1 MTSPRHPSRRWREP
15 GLPRPDAAS
24 PSGVA
29 PSGVAPS
36 GESDEVSSDARVA
49 SSVVAPRREERED
62 PSGVVPT
69 ANATPEVDDGWTDDG
84 WMEARTVLG
93 APSYTVLASERAA
106 SRSEVARA
114 PRVAFEARDA
124 SASSESF
131 VAATR
136 APRLALPF
144 AELGVVESADDRN
157 DDGDDALAFEASAT
171 ETDAPSFLP
180 ESAGS
185 TAELPSIEIPI
196 DVDEPEPVALEV
208 SIARQSESAIWEGL
222 DGEVGVFFATY
233 DELPIGTEVVLTVHL
248 TGERPFETRARVVW
262 LRNAPGLW
270 PGLGLRLLENRPDVW
285 FRIQRFSQRWR
296 APKFQ

>member
-1 MTSPRHPSRRWREP
+1 M
-15 GLPRPDAAS
+15 
-24 PSGVA
+24 
-29 PSGVAPS
+29 
-36 GESDEVSSDARVA
+36 
-49 SSVVAPRREERED
+49 
-62 PSGVVPT
+62 VPT

-114 PRVAFEARDA
+114 PRVASEARDA

-144 AELGVVESADDRN
+144 AELGVVESADDRS
-157 DDGDDALAFEASAT
+157 DDDDDALAFEASAT

-185 TAELPSIEIPI
+185 TADLPSIEIPV

-296 APKFQ
+296 APMFQ

>member
-15 GLPRPDAAS
+15 GLPRPDAAAS
-24 PSGVA
+24 PNGLAPKGVASEAVPSEPRVA
-29 PSGVAPS
+29 PSGTAPS
-36 GESDEVSSDARVA
+36 GI
-49 SSVVAPRREERED
+49 APRHEGRED

-69 ANATPEVDDGWTDDG
+69 ATPEADDGWMDDG

-93 APSYTVLASERAA
+93 APSYAVLAAERTA
-106 SRSEVARA
+106 SRSEVAPVASEAASEVA
-114 PRVAFEARDA
+114 PRT
-124 SASSESF
+124 ASSEA
-131 VAATR
+131 VVVDPIDEPPTR
-136 APRLALPF
+136 APRLVLPF
-144 AELGVVESADDRN
+144 AELGVVEPAGDR
-157 DDGDDALAFEASAT
+157 DDGEDDEPFEAVAT
-171 ETDAPSFLP
+171 ETDAPSF
-180 ESAGS
+180 
-185 TAELPSIEIPI
+185 PSLEIPI

-222 DGEVGVFFATY
+222 DGEVGVFLATY
-233 DELPIGTEVVLTVHL
+233 DELPIGTEVALTVHL

-296 APKFQ
+296 APMFQ

>member
-24 PSGVA
+24 PSGLAPSGVA
-29 PSGVAPS
+29 PSGIAPS

-49 SSVVAPRREERED
+49 PSGVAPRREERED

-69 ANATPEVDDGWTDDG
+69 ATATPDADDGWMDDG

-93 APSYTVLASERAA
+93 APSYAVLAAERTA
-106 SRSEVARA
+106 SRSEVAPVAPEAASAIA
-114 PRVAFEARDA
+114 PRGD
-124 SASSESF
+124 SASSESP
-131 VAATR
+131 TR
-136 APRLALPF
+136 APRLVLPL
-144 AELGVVESADDRN
+144 AELGVVESDDR
-157 DDGDDALAFEASAT
+157 DDGDGENGALSPFEAIAT
-171 ETDAPSFLP
+171 ETDAPSF
-180 ESAGS
+180 
-185 TAELPSIEIPI
+185 PSIEIPI

-222 DGEVGVFFATY
+222 DGEVGVFLATY
-233 DELPIGTEVVLTVHL
+233 DELPIGTEVTLTVHL

-296 APKFQ
+296 APMFQ

>member
-1 MTSPRHPSRRWREP
+1 M
-15 GLPRPDAAS
+15 
-24 PSGVA
+24 
-29 PSGVAPS
+29 
-36 GESDEVSSDARVA
+36 SSDARVA

-69 ANATPEVDDGWTDDG
+69 ATATPEVDDG

-93 APSYTVLASERAA
+93 APSYAVLAAERAA
-106 SRSEVARA
+106 ARSEVAPVAVEIASEVA
-114 PRVAFEARDA
+114 PRG
-124 SASSESF
+124 ASSES
-131 VAATR
+131 VVVDSIDAPAR
-136 APRLALPF
+136 APRLVLPF

-157 DDGDDALAFEASAT
+157 DDGEDALAFEASAT

-185 TAELPSIEIPI
+185 TADLPSIEIPI

-296 APKFQ
+296 APMFQ